1 MRAMVYHP
9 VHGRETQ
16 DTLEEIKRILTEA
29 ERGYAWVK
37 EHAPEYEAAFVAL
50 IYYPAAGT
58 LNLTRMH
65 LLAGMNQYLAK
76 LGALRANDYGDAV
89 EQCLKRDRELVTAYH
104 QMDHGRWDGMG
115 ASEHIGFVHWNEDE

>member
-29 ERGYAWVK
+29 ERVYVVK
-37 EHAPEYEAAFVAL
+37 NMRRNTKRRLWRSSIPL
-50 IYYPAAGT
+50 RRGT

-76 LGALRANDYGDAV
+76 LGALHEWYRDAV

-104 QMDHGRWDGMG
+104 QMDLKRRWNGMG
-115 ASEHIGFVHWNEDE
+115 ASEHISLCTGMRMNV